1 MTAKSNFIITKD
13 NKPDPYDFVQLYDK
27 ENIIKMQAYCNES
40 IIETAKGRYDVRI
53 EKVKQ
58 DFKAVPDNPTIANL
72 MKLCLQERFLCDI
85 GLLVTGSHAKVD
97 FLFGPK
103 SGIFLEYFFTM
114 VQISKKGAKS
124 SPWALIQV
132 NSVQV
137 RGVKNEQ
144 NNKADFLS
152 AIELLKPVCCKKRQK
167 TPNQETGL
175 GNRGPLEA
183 LNGTK
188 LILND

>member
-1 MTAKSNFIITKD
+1 
-13 NKPDPYDFVQLYDK
+13 
-27 ENIIKMQAYCNES
+27 MQAYCNES

-114 VQISKKGAKS
+114 VQISKKGAKLR
-124 SPWALIQV
+124 P
-132 NSVQV
+132 
-137 RGVKNEQ
+137 
-144 NNKADFLS
+144 
-152 AIELLKPVCCKKRQK
+152 
-167 TPNQETGL
+167 
-175 GNRGPLEA
+175 
-183 LNGTK
+183 
-188 LILND
+188 

>member
-1 MTAKSNFIITKD
+1 MTAKTNFIISKD

-27 ENIIKMQAYCNES
+27 ENIIKMQSYCNES

-103 SGIFLEYFFTM
+103 SGVFLEYFFTFGSNLQKRC
-114 VQISKKGAKS
+114 QI
-124 SPWALIQV
+124 
-132 NSVQV
+132 
-137 RGVKNEQ
+137 
-144 NNKADFLS
+144 
-152 AIELLKPVCCKKRQK
+152 KPLRTVS
-167 TPNQETGL
+167 L
-175 GNRGPLEA
+175 GE
-183 LNGTK
+183 
-188 LILND
+188 

>member
-1 MTAKSNFIITKD
+1 MTSKTNFIISKD
-13 NKPDPYDFVQLYDK
+13 NKPHPYDFFQLYDK
-27 ENIIKMQAYCNES
+27 ENIIKMQSYCNES

-58 DFKAVPDNPTIANL
+58 DFKAVPENPTIANL

-124 SPWALIQV
+124 SP
-132 NSVQV
+132 
-137 RGVKNEQ
+137 
-144 NNKADFLS
+144 
-152 AIELLKPVCCKKRQK
+152 
-167 TPNQETGL
+167 
-175 GNRGPLEA
+175 
-183 LNGTK
+183 
-188 LILND
+188 

>member
-1 MTAKSNFIITKD
+1 
-13 NKPDPYDFVQLYDK
+13 
-27 ENIIKMQAYCNES
+27 MQSYCNES

-58 DFKAVPDNPTIANL
+58 DFKTIPENPTIANL
-72 MKLCLQERFLCDI
+72 MKSCLQERFLCDI

-124 SPWALIQV
+124 SP
-132 NSVQV
+132 
-137 RGVKNEQ
+137 
-144 NNKADFLS
+144 
-152 AIELLKPVCCKKRQK
+152 
-167 TPNQETGL
+167 
-175 GNRGPLEA
+175 
-183 LNGTK
+183 
-188 LILND
+188 

>member
-1 MTAKSNFIITKD
+1 MSKD

-27 ENIIKMQAYCNES
+27 ENIIKMQSYCNES

-58 DFKAVPDNPTIANL
+58 DFKTVPENPTIANL

-103 SGIFLEYFFTM
+103 SGIFLENFLTL
-114 VQISKKGAKS
+114 VQISKKRYQIKPLSTVS
-124 SPWALIQV
+124 S
-132 NSVQV
+132 
-137 RGVKNEQ
+137 GE
-144 NNKADFLS
+144 
-152 AIELLKPVCCKKRQK
+152 
-167 TPNQETGL
+167 
-175 GNRGPLEA
+175 
-183 LNGTK
+183 
-188 LILND
+188 

>member
-1 MTAKSNFIITKD
+1 MNV
-13 NKPDPYDFVQLYDK
+13 P
-27 ENIIKMQAYCNES
+27 
-40 IIETAKGRYDVRI
+40 KGRYDVRI
-53 EKVKQ
+53 EKVKE
-58 DFKAVPDNPTIANL
+58 DFKTVPENPTIANL

-152 AIELLKPVCCKKRQK
+152 AIELLKKRQK